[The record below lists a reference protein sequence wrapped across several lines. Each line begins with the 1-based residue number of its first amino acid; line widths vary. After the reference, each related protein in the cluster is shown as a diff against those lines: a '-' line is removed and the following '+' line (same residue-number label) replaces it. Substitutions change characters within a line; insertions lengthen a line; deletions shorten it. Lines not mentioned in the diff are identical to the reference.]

1 MDGDEIGVYRS
12 AAKIAEGLVK
22 GLFNCKAPEDIEGII
37 LCRVSSSIVAIY
49 FSPAS
54 LNLSYKTLF

>member
-12 AAKIAEGLVK
+12 AAKIAEVLVQ

-37 LCRVSSSIVAIY
+37 LCCVSSSIVAIY
-49 FSPAS
+49 F
-54 LNLSYKTLF
+54 